1 MKSAPFLS
9 IISKTIPPPLAT
21 HVKGS
26 SAIIT
31 GIPVSSCISLFS
43 PVSRA
48 PPPVKTIPFSA
59 ISVLSSG
66 GVASSAV
73 LAAFVIPFNG
83 S

>member
-1 MKSAPFLS
+1 M
-9 IISKTIPPPLAT
+9 
-21 HVKGS
+21 
-26 SAIIT
+26 
-31 GIPVSSCISLFS
+31 PVSSCISLFN
-43 PVSRA
+43 PVNNA

-83 S
+83 Y